1 MTGFGSGLCAA
12 LVVCAWSAAVHANPV
27 SHKAAPDRLLSTP
40 SAVVATK
47 AEYYDTPKD
56 LEVTGPYTQAAT
68 GMVFPDHV
76 LDFGRTAVT
85 RYNSEGT
92 EESADYL
99 LDTPGKQAMVSVYV
113 YPAPA
118 EIAQALAAT
127 LPRDELADALYMIA
141 EQLFSD
147 EEQAIEQLHP
157 GAELVDEGDTS
168 LKKSGREWPGNY
180 AGFRYDEDY
189 FGKVQPVD
197 SKLYLFP
204 MVAGKWM
211 VKFRITAP
219 MGDGLQE
226 TERFLQALP
235 WTIRGMDMAQ

>member
-1 MTGFGSGLCAA
+1 MSGFGFRFAVALLFCVLSSGA
-12 LVVCAWSAAVHANPV
+12 H
-27 SHKAAPDRLLSTP
+27 
-40 SAVVATK
+40 

-56 LEVTGPYTQAAT
+56 IDVTGPYTQQAS
-68 GMVFPDHV
+68 GMVFPESV
-76 LDFGRTAVT
+76 LDFARTAVT

-99 LDTPGKQAMVSVYV
+99 LDMPGRQAMVSVYV

-118 EIAQALAAT
+118 EIAEALAST

-141 EQLFSD
+141 EQLFAD
-147 EEQAIEQLHP
+147 EEQAIGQLHP
-157 GAELVDEGDTS
+157 GAELADEGDTS
-168 LKKSGREWPGNY
+168 LLKGPRDWPGNY
-180 AGFRYDEDY
+180 ASFHYDEDA
-189 FGKVQPVD
+189 FGRVQPVE

-219 MGDGLQE
+219 AGDGSAAAEQFV
-226 TERFLQALP
+226 RALP
-235 WTIRGMDMAQ
+235 WTIRGMAEMRQ

>member
-1 MTGFGSGLCAA
+1 MAGFGSRFCAA
-12 LVVCAWSAAVHANPV
+12 LLVCAWC
-27 SHKAAPDRLLSTP
+27 
-40 SAVVATK
+40 ATAR

-56 LEVTGPYTQAAT
+56 IDVRGPYTQEAS

-92 EESADYL
+92 EESADYV
-99 LDTPGKQAMVSVYV
+99 LDTDGKRAMVSIYV

-118 EIAQALAAT
+118 EIAQALASS
-127 LPRDELADALYMIA
+127 LPRNELADALYMIA
-141 EQLFSD
+141 EQLFGD
-147 EEQAIEQLHP
+147 EEEAIEQLHP
-157 GAELVDEGDTS
+157 GAELVGEGDTS
-168 LKKSGREWPGNY
+168 LRRNGRDWPGNY
-180 AGFRYDEDY
+180 ADFRYDEDY

-211 VKFRITAP
+211 VKFRITVP
-219 MGDGLQE
+219 MGNGKE
-226 TERFLQALP
+226 EAERLVRALP
-235 WTIRGMDMAQ
+235 WTIRGMTEMGQ